1 MAKLSS
7 VIPNIGK
14 DLLRK
19 KISQLIRMFMMKRN
33 AFLAAIIAVSLVLAP
48 ITFANEDELLDKL
61 EAVNKKLQE
70 SLPDQER
77 ADLLFEKSQLMF
89 SLFGELFLRT
99 PTSSLIEA
107 IELEPDRKE
116 YRLFLAKIYN
126 LYWENRDFSDDDQVS
141 KDLAELKQRCE
152 KQLKR

>member
-1 MAKLSS
+1 
-7 VIPNIGK
+7 
-14 DLLRK
+14 
-19 KISQLIRMFMMKRN
+19 MMKRN